1 MVRRDIRPRPG
12 LRANP
17 PALAPAPSGP
27 TLLLPVFSSCP
38 HARRGGPGRRWLWR
52 RGAAGRHPGRVQWAA
67 GQCRAT
73 QRQHG
78 YELDIAQRAHAAIG
92 APLPA
97 LRVVIT
103 QIAGTSS
110 PVVSQATGDKYA
122 QAATSAVTASQL
134 TGSLRRLP
142 RPLDRVLG
150 DSRTLHMPIGGEK
163 PSQGRERQAGRSGHP
178 SSGLARPAVRT
189 RRHGPPRGRS
199 PTPKQ

>member
-1 MVRRDIRPRPG
+1 VVRRDIRPRPG

-17 PALAPAPSGP
+17 PTLAPAPSGP

-110 PVVSQATGDKYA
+110 RIVSQTTP
-122 QAATSAVTASQL
+122 TST
-134 TGSLRRLP
+134 RRP
-142 RPLDRVLG
+142 RPVPSPPASSLG
-150 DSRTLHMPIGGEK
+150 PCEDCLGHSIASWATAAPCTCRSVGRNHPEAV
-163 PSQGRERQAGRSGHP
+163 SARQGGHP

-189 RRHGPPRGRS
+189 RRHGPRRGRP

>member
-1 MVRRDIRPRPG
+1 VVRRDIRLRPG

-17 PALAPAPSGP
+17 PTLAPAPSGP

-110 PVVSQATGDKYA
+110 RIVSQTTP
-122 QAATSAVTASQL
+122 TSTRRPRPVPSPQPAHWALAKTASATRSRPGRQPHPAHADRWGE
-134 TGSLRRLP
+134 TIP
-142 RPLDRVLG
+142 RP
-150 DSRTLHMPIGGEK
+150 
-163 PSQGRERQAGRSGHP
+163 
-178 SSGLARPAVRT
+178 
-189 RRHGPPRGRS
+189 
-199 PTPKQ
+199 

>member
-1 MVRRDIRPRPG
+1 VVRRDIRLRPG

-17 PALAPAPSGP
+17 PTLAPAPSGP

-78 YELDIAQRAHAAIG
+78 VRTRHRTTRTRCHWGAAPRAACRDHSDRGYQFTDCEPDDA
-92 APLPA
+92 
-97 LRVVIT
+97 
-103 QIAGTSS
+103 
-110 PVVSQATGDKYA
+110 DKYA

-163 PSQGRERQAGRSGHP
+163 PSRGRERQAGRSGHP

-189 RRHGPPRGRS
+189 RRHGPRRGRP